1 MEGITIL
8 NQFVVD
14 NAPVGWFAIICGGV
28 LLLVCLW
35 AMFKFIGWNEIGYV
49 SVFIILA
56 FVCAGMTA
64 VGIDVV
70 AKPPETRYQILIDES
85 VSMTEFF
92 EKYEIIEQE
101 GKIYTVK
108 ENPSNG

>member
-14 NAPVGWFAIICGGV
+14 KAPVGWFAIIAGAMLCSI
-28 LLLVCLW
+28 CLW
-35 AMFKFIGWNEIGYV
+35 GMFVMFADGNPGAATA
-49 SVFIILA
+49 FIILA
-56 FVCAGMTA
+56 LIC
-64 VGIDVV
+64 VGLITLGICVV
-70 AKPPETRYQILIDES
+70 KTHPETQYQVIIDES
-85 VSMTEFF
+85 VSMSEFF

-108 ENPSNG
+108 EKGQ

>member
-14 NAPVGWFAIICGGV
+14 NAPVGWLAAVAGAV
-28 LLLVCLW
+28 LLCVCFW
-35 AMFKFIGWNEIGYV
+35 AFISFIGWREYGY
-49 SVFIILA
+49 SIA
-56 FVCAGMTA
+56 FVIL
-64 VGIDVV
+64 GIICSGLIVSGV
-70 AKPPETRYQILIDES
+70 TITNTPPETRYQVLIDES
-85 VSMTEFF
+85 VSMSEFF

-108 ENPSNG
+108 EKEQ

>member
-14 NAPVGWFAIICGGV
+14 KAPVGWFAIIAGAILCA
-28 LLLVCLW
+28 VCLW
-35 AMFKFIGWNEIGYV
+35 GMCIMFCEGSPGSAIAL
-49 SVFIILA
+49 IILA
-56 FVCAGMTA
+56 LIC
-64 VGIDVV
+64 VGLIVLGICVV
-70 AKPPETRYQILIDES
+70 KTPPETRYQVLIDES

-92 EKYEIIEQE
+92 EKYEIVEQE

-108 ENPSNG
+108 EKGQ